1 MRCPYCGENRDK
13 VVDSRTS
20 KEGAAT
26 RRRRECLDC
35 GERFTTYEYVEQ
47 LEVAIIKKDMRRE
60 PFDRQK
66 LVSGI
71 QSACKKRPVSMETV
85 AEIVDRVQHRIEQDP
100 RGEIESLQVGELV
113 MDELSKID
121 QIAYIRFASVYR
133 NFRTTEEF
141 ISQVSELV
149 Q

>member
-71 QSACKKRPVSMETV
+71 QSACKKRPVSMESI

-100 RGEIESLQVGELV
+100 RGEIESIKVGELV

>member
-1 MRCPYCGENRDK
+1 MRCPYCGESRDK

-35 GERFTTYEYVEQ
+35 GHRFTTYEYVEQ
-47 LEVAIIKKDMRRE
+47 LEVAIIKKDLRRE

-71 QSACKKRPVSMETV
+71 LSSCKKRPVSMETIE
-85 AEIVDRVQHRIEQDP
+85 EIVDRVQHRIEQDP

-113 MDELSKID
+113 MEELSKVD

-149 Q
+149 R

>member
-26 RRRRECLDC
+26 RRRRECLHC
-35 GERFTTYEYVEQ
+35 GHRFTTYEYVEQ
-47 LEVAIIKKDMRRE
+47 IEVAIIKKDLSRE
-60 PFDRQK
+60 PFDRAK
-66 LVSGI
+66 LLKGI
-71 QSACKKRPVSMETV
+71 TSSCVKRPVSKEAIENM
-85 AEIVDRVQHRIEQDP
+85 ADRILHTIEQDP
-100 RGEIESLQVGELV
+100 RGEIESIKVGELV
-113 MDELSKID
+113 MDELAKVD
-121 QIAYIRFASVYR
+121 HIAYIRFASVYR

-149 Q
+149 R

>member
-35 GERFTTYEYVEQ
+35 GHRFTTYEYVEQ
-47 LEVAIIKKDMRRE
+47 IEIFVIKKDQCRE

-66 LVSGI
+66 LFKGI
-71 QSACKKRPVSMETV
+71 SSSCVKRPVSKDTIDT
-85 AEIVDRVQHRIEQDP
+85 IVDRIQQTIEQDP
-100 RGEIESLQVGELV
+100 RGEIESIKVGELV
-113 MDELSKID
+113 MDELAQVD

-149 Q
+149 R